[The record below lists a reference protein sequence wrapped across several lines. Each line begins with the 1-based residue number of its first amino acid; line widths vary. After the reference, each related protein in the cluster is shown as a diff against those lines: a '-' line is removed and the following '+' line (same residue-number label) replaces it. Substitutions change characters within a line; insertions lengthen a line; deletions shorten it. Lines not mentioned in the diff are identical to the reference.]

1 MITFLALGCL
11 VQTPLLP
18 LCRQEI
24 VPAAPLST
32 VNRPGLGLAASGDWI
47 AMGDPL
53 PFGGRGQVFLYE
65 YDPTSGRHVHR
76 QTLGPTFANDYEFG
90 WDIAIDGDTLV
101 VGSPSTL
108 GAPVTN
114 PGSAYVYRL
123 VGGRWEEQQRIEPT
137 VPEDN
142 DRFGWA
148 VAASGGRI
156 AISAPDRDFS
166 FASRVGA
173 VFLFSEGT
181 QGWIQEAQL
190 VPDQPLGFVQDF
202 GYDLDLDGSTV
213 AAPFA
218 DDPVDSRVVVFER
231 DDATGAWSE
240 TARIRHYV
248 GGVAIEG
255 DLLITAAVNPA
266 TSSESRVHTA
276 RRDSTTGTWT
286 EDALP
291 PLDLDG
297 AGRRLAIQ
305 DGRLVV
311 GASAAAARRVR
322 SYTEVSGAWE
332 QDFEAQPLGETPTS
346 NFAFGERVAVS
357 SDHVVVAASTFGPFE
372 VGRIFRFTPGC
383 TTFGQVTCF
392 QPAPN
397 STGQGGELYA
407 VGSRRVADNDFV
419 LVAAQLPASEMG
431 LFLASRATASPVTP
445 IGSEGSICLGGD
457 IGRFAEPGEIRN
469 SGPEGRFDLQLD
481 LGAVPTSMQDV
492 AVLAGETWIFQAWH
506 RDGTSSRTSN
516 FTDAIEITW
525 E

>member
-1 MITFLALGCL
+1 MFTLLALGCL
-11 VQTPLLP
+11 AQIPPLP

-24 VPAAPLST
+24 VPLAPLT
-32 VNRPGLGLAASGDWI
+32 TPNRPGLGLAADGDWI
-47 AMGDPL
+47 AVGDPL
-53 PFGGRGQVFLYE
+53 PFNGRGQVFLYE
-65 YDPTSGRHVHR
+65 YDPVSDRHVHR
-76 QTLGPTFANDYEFG
+76 QTLGPSFANDYEFG
-90 WDIAIDGDTLV
+90 WDIAVDGDTLV
-101 VGSPSTL
+101 IGSPSTL

-123 VGGRWEEQQRIEPT
+123 VGRRWEEQQRIEPT

-148 VAASGGRI
+148 VAASEGRI
-156 AISAPDRDFS
+156 AVSAPSRDFGFES
-166 FASRVGA
+166 GVGA
-173 VFLFSEGT
+173 LFLFSEEP
-181 QGWIQEAQL
+181 QGWVQEAQL
-190 VPDQPLGFVQDF
+190 VPDQPAGLVDDF
-202 GYDLDLDGSTV
+202 GYDLDLDGATV

-231 DDATGAWSE
+231 DETTGTWSE

-255 DLLITAAVNPA
+255 NLLVTGAVNP
-266 TSSESRVHTA
+266 TVSSDSQVHTA
-276 RRDSTTGTWT
+276 RRDATTGIWM
-286 EDALP
+286 EGALP

-311 GASAAAARRVR
+311 GASIAAARRVR
-322 SYTEVSGAWE
+322 SYTEVNGAWV

-346 NFAFGERVAVS
+346 NFAFGERIAVS
-357 SDHVVVAASTFGPFE
+357 SGYVVVAASTFGLFD
-372 VGRIFRFTPGC
+372 VGRVFRFTPGC
-383 TTFGQVTCF
+383 TTFGDVTCF
-392 QPAPN
+392 QPDPN

-407 VGSRRVADNDFV
+407 IGSRSVADNDIV
-419 LVAAQLPASEMG
+419 LVAAQLPANEMG
-431 LFLASRATASPVTP
+431 LFLASRAGTAPVIP
-445 IGSEGSICLGGD
+445 VGSEGAICLGGD
-457 IGRFAEPGEIRN
+457 IGRFAAPNEIRS

-481 LGAVPTSMQDV
+481 LGAIPTSMQDV
-492 AVLAGETWIFQAWH
+492 AVLAGETWLFQAWH